1 MMTPVWS
8 RNIMGL
14 LAHGYLNT
22 VPNMYW
28 GFSPWIGLILY
39 LDLAL
44 PMLGLMLWW
53 TRRAERRGS
62 V

>member
-1 MMTPVWS
+1 
-8 RNIMGL
+8 
-14 LAHGYLNT
+14 
-22 VPNMYW
+22 MYW